1 MSNGAH
7 GPGAVG
13 TSAGTIGVARSSI
26 GDRLKTLQR
35 EKMGNN
41 KWLAEPIRVSVS
53 PGLLGSCKKDHTMG

>member
-35 EKMGNN
+35 GESGKQ
-41 KWLAEPIRVSVS
+41 
-53 PGLLGSCKKDHTMG
+53 